1 MEIKVYIAKKGAISH
16 SMFKVG
22 NNFGYVKNDVCK
34 QVRNYLS
41 QK

>member
-1 MEIKVYIAKKGAISH
+1 MEIKVYIAKKAANSDNI
-16 SMFKVG
+16 FKVG
-22 NNFGYVKNDVCK
+22 NNFDCVSNDVCK